1 MTNKNKELRDKIDN
15 AEIAREQRKSV
26 QTEIRDLKIDE
37 KDDKKLKEI
46 NDELNE
52 DSFKKFLKKRGNI
65 PEDKITLKSDE
76 ELSQLNT
83 KKEQLLSEFKEKRE
97 KLLKDKAPLL
107 DKLNTLK
114 KKEAA
119 ARNDINTNNISK
131 TANNGI
137 DAALSS
143 VKGLNNFADIN
154 KGKAINKLFNLT
166 K

>member
-1 MTNKNKELRDKIDN
+1 M
-15 AEIAREQRKSV
+15 
-26 QTEIRDLKIDE
+26 
-37 KDDKKLKEI
+37 
-46 NDELNE
+46 
-52 DSFKKFLKKRGNI
+52 KKRGNI
-65 PEDKITLKSDE
+65 PEDKITSKSDE

-83 KKEQLLSEFKEKRE
+83 QKEQLLSEFKEKRE

-131 TANNGI
+131 TANKGI

-143 VKGLNNFADIN
+143 MKGLNNIADIN
-154 KGKAINKLFNLT
+154 KGKAIDKLFNLT